1 MKINSHIKIAVI
13 FCLVYFFGGC
23 NTVKKASYSFNVE
36 RYIVDTATHLLDFS
50 SLLSYNEYLFDYK
63 ININVNTIIVGDGKP
78 LESVVFDTT
87 GVYLL
92 SGKNKLYCEFDSFS
106 LKSKIVSK
114 GPFSSK
120 PTGASVTPVR
130 QVSADSSETYY
141 TPPQSMVINN
151 IPCYYSD
158 IVFKNAPLKDTV
170 QQSVLLIKKE
180 NLNSLYKIRGIEFM
194 DPAYSIVGFRKTHLL
209 KTDLFE
215 ERINNLRP
223 LTEKEIEIC
232 KYMIKL
238 SGL

>member
-1 MKINSHIKIAVI
+1 MISNLYLRAILFLAIA
-13 FCLVYFFGGC
+13 YFLGGC
-23 NTVKKASYSFNVE
+23 KSAKKVSYSFNVE
-36 RYIVDTATHLLDFS
+36 RYVVDTAKHLLDFS
-50 SLLSYNEYLFDYK
+50 SLLSYGNYLFEYK
-63 ININVNTIIVGDGKP
+63 IHTHYTKVIKGEGEP
-78 LESVVFDTT
+78 LLTAVYDTT

-106 LKSKIVSK
+106 LKSNILSK

-120 PTGASVTPVR
+120 LKGATVTPVR
-130 QVSADSSETYY
+130 QVSADSSDTYY
-141 TPPQSMVINN
+141 KPPQSMVLNN